1 MGDSPGGHAVSLPP
15 PPLEPPGHPNA
26 TSVAACGP
34 AGPLEPG
41 RSLGTSLAFMLL
53 GTSSNLAAL
62 LVVGRL
68 YRRFRSRSRASF
80 LVFAGGLVF
89 TDMSGQVITGALAAR
104 AYGAGLRWEEIDDGA
119 GSLCRFFG
127 TCMVF
132 FGLAPLAL
140 GTAMAA
146 ERCVGVSLPL
156 RFAARV
162 TARGARR
169 AVLAAWAAVLAL
181 AALPALGAGAYVRHF
196 PGSWCFV
203 DMRGQAGGGGGWPAL
218 ASALLFSTVGLACL
232 AASLVCNTITVVN
245 LARAR
250 RRLWCGE
257 RRSSVTSARRPHDV
271 EMAVQLVAIMLVATV
286 CWSPFLAR
294 ARTATLAHAHH
305 DAHGDNHHDA
315 HLNAHHHTQP
325 QVLTDG
331 DSSTVALPP
340 FPAEPPQHWL
350 MTGVHHH
357 HPVTPGCDPVTRSE
371 YLAAAINFRATKMS
385 PVTVAMMAWRYFWEP
400 EPAPDCVFLRSA
412 DKERFL
418 LLLRFACSN
427 QVLDPWVYILLRRAV
442 LRALCGLLG
451 RRLPSPHKMGSLLS
465 SLRRSLSTD
474 PTRGPSTRSPRSPPR
489 GADCPTSENL
499 WGYGGPGPRHRATTA
514 MVVNPELLE
523 GDEEEVEEVEGEK
536 EEEGTIEPPQ
546 PGSPGVRGMG
556 GPGQEELGAHAGAH
570 PGQGSPAQGTPG
582 ATPGTCRDEEAVG
595 RGSR

>member
-203 DMRGQAGGGGGWPAL
+203 DMRGQAGGGGWLAL

-294 ARTATLAHAHH
+294 ARTATLAHAH
-305 DAHGDNHHDA
+305 GDNHHDRV
-315 HLNAHHHTQP
+315 Q
-325 QVLTDG
+325 
-331 DSSTVALPP
+331 
-340 FPAEPPQHWL
+340 
-350 MTGVHHH
+350 
-357 HPVTPGCDPVTRSE
+357 
-371 YLAAAINFRATKMS
+371 
-385 PVTVAMMAWRYFWEP
+385 VTVAMMAWRYFWEP

>member
-1 MGDSPGGHAVSLPP
+1 
-15 PPLEPPGHPNA
+15 
-26 TSVAACGP
+26 
-34 AGPLEPG
+34 
-41 RSLGTSLAFMLL
+41 
-53 GTSSNLAAL
+53 
-62 LVVGRL
+62 
-68 YRRFRSRSRASF
+68 
-80 LVFAGGLVF
+80 
-89 TDMSGQVITGALAAR
+89 VITGALAAR

-203 DMRGQAGGGGGWPAL
+203 DMRGQAGGGGWLAL

-294 ARTATLAHAHH
+294 ARTATLAHAH
-305 DAHGDNHHDA
+305 GDNHHDA

-325 QVLTDG
+325 QVLFVYRRT
-331 DSSTVALPP
+331 TTPP
-340 FPAEPPQHWL
+340 
-350 MTGVHHH
+350 
-357 HPVTPGCDPVTRSE
+357 
-371 YLAAAINFRATKMS
+371 
-385 PVTVAMMAWRYFWEP
+385 
-400 EPAPDCVFLRSA
+400 
-412 DKERFL
+412 
-418 LLLRFACSN
+418 

-474 PTRGPSTRSPRSPPR
+474 PTRG
-489 GADCPTSENL
+489 
-499 WGYGGPGPRHRATTA
+499 
-514 MVVNPELLE
+514 
-523 GDEEEVEEVEGEK
+523 
-536 EEEGTIEPPQ
+536 
-546 PGSPGVRGMG
+546 
-556 GPGQEELGAHAGAH
+556 
-570 PGQGSPAQGTPG
+570 
-582 ATPGTCRDEEAVG
+582 
-595 RGSR
+595 

>member
-1 MGDSPGGHAVSLPP
+1 
-15 PPLEPPGHPNA
+15 
-26 TSVAACGP
+26 
-34 AGPLEPG
+34 
-41 RSLGTSLAFMLL
+41 
-53 GTSSNLAAL
+53 
-62 LVVGRL
+62 
-68 YRRFRSRSRASF
+68 
-80 LVFAGGLVF
+80 
-89 TDMSGQVITGALAAR
+89 VITGALAAR

-203 DMRGQAGGGGGWPAL
+203 DMRGQAGGGGWLAL

-294 ARTATLAHAHH
+294 ARTATLAHAH
-305 DAHGDNHHDA
+305 GDNHHDA
-315 HLNAHHHTQP
+315 HL
-325 QVLTDG
+325 
-331 DSSTVALPP
+331 
-340 FPAEPPQHWL
+340 
-350 MTGVHHH
+350 
-357 HPVTPGCDPVTRSE
+357 
-371 YLAAAINFRATKMS
+371 
-385 PVTVAMMAWRYFWEP
+385 
-400 EPAPDCVFLRSA
+400 A

-474 PTRGPSTRSPRSPPR
+474 PTRG
-489 GADCPTSENL
+489 
-499 WGYGGPGPRHRATTA
+499 
-514 MVVNPELLE
+514 
-523 GDEEEVEEVEGEK
+523 
-536 EEEGTIEPPQ
+536 
-546 PGSPGVRGMG
+546 
-556 GPGQEELGAHAGAH
+556 
-570 PGQGSPAQGTPG
+570 
-582 ATPGTCRDEEAVG
+582 
-595 RGSR
+595 

>member
-1 MGDSPGGHAVSLPP
+1 MGDSPGGLAVSLSP
-15 PPLEPPGHPNA
+15 PPLEPPGGPNT
-26 TSVAACGP
+26 TSAAAAACGP

-53 GTSSNLAAL
+53 GTGSNLAAL

-89 TDMSGQVITGALAAR
+89 TDMSGQVITGALVAR

-203 DMRGQAGGGGGWPAL
+203 DMRGQAGGGGRAGGSGWPAL
-218 ASALLFSTVGLACL
+218 VSALLFSAVGLACL
-232 AASLVCNTITVVN
+232 AASLVCNTVTVVN

-257 RRSSVTSARRPHDV
+257 RRTSVTSARRPHDV

-286 CWSPFLAR
+286 CWSPFL
-294 ARTATLAHAHH
+294 
-305 DAHGDNHHDA
+305 
-315 HLNAHHHTQP
+315 
-325 QVLTDG
+325 
-331 DSSTVALPP
+331 
-340 FPAEPPQHWL
+340 
-350 MTGVHHH
+350 
-357 HPVTPGCDPVTRSE
+357 
-371 YLAAAINFRATKMS
+371 
-385 PVTVAMMAWRYFWEP
+385 VTVAMMAWRYFWEP

-465 SLRRSLSTD
+465 SLRRSLSTE
-474 PTRGPSTRSPRSPPR
+474 PAHRSSTRSPRSPPR
-489 GADCPTSENL
+489 GAGCPPSESL

-523 GDEEEVEEVEGEK
+523 VDEEEVVEGEK
-536 EEEGTIEPPQ
+536 KEEGTIEPPQ
-546 PGSPGVRGMG
+546 PGSPGARGMG
-556 GPGQEELGAHAGAH
+556 GPKQEELGAH
-570 PGQGSPAQGTPG
+570 PGQVPPAQGTPG